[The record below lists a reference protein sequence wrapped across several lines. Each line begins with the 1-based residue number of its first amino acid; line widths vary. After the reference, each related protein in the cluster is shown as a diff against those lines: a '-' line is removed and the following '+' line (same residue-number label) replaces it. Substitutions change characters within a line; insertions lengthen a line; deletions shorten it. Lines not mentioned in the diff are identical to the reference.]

1 MRKKS
6 VDLYL
11 GLFVLAGLAAI
22 GFMILYF
29 GGMSTR
35 NRYKVTVFFD
45 DVTGLIEEAPVRYR
59 GVECG
64 TVRRIAI
71 DISRDTPDVKV
82 KVVLSLDDDIVLRT
96 GDEVRVKPVSFLGEM
111 VVEIVPGPTDKPE
124 WPRDGTAELVG
135 TESIGILDPVAELV
149 GPLPEVMEN
158 LKRLTA
164 EDGPLTQTLDG
175 LSYAVNE
182 SLPDVIT
189 DLRAAVG
196 TITRETESLLKENR
210 EQIGQLIASISQT
223 AKSSS
228 GLMEN
233 LKRLTG
239 EKGSLTET
247 VEGARAAIDDF
258 RRVAHALYPTVK
270 KLKEGQGGLGG
281 FIHDPTWYENFNK
294 LLLALRKSKFLHLD
308 EEYQKEQRLAKGKT
322 RGPTVWVR

>member
-11 GLFVLAGLAAI
+11 GLFVLGGLAAI

-35 NRYKVTVFFD
+35 NRYKVTVLFD

-71 DISRDTPDVKV
+71 DAGRDTPGVKV

-111 VVEIVPGPTDKPE
+111 VVEIVPGPTDKTE
-124 WPRDGTAELVG
+124 WPRDGTAQLVG

-158 LKRLTA
+158 LKRLTD
-164 EDGPLTQTLDG
+164 EEGPLTQVLDG
-175 LSYAVNE
+175 MSYAVNE
-182 SLPDVIT
+182 SLPEVIT
-189 DLRAAVG
+189 ELRAAVK
-196 TITRETESLLKENR
+196 TVTRETESLLKENR
-210 EQIGQLIASISQT
+210 EQIGELIASINQT
-223 AKSSS
+223 ARSSS
-228 GLMEN
+228 GFMEN

-239 EKGSLTET
+239 EKGSITET
-247 VEGARAAIDDF
+247 VEGARGAIDDF
-258 RRVAHALYPTVK
+258 RRVAHALYPIVN
-270 KLKEGQGGLGG
+270 KLKEGRGGLGKL
-281 FIHDPTWYENFNK
+281 ITDPSWYENLNK
-294 LLLALRKSKFLHLD
+294 VLIGIRKYGVVHSERLW
-308 EEYQKEQRLAKGKT
+308 EEEEKLAKRKP
-322 RGPTVWVR
+322 REPMVWAR

>member
-1 MRKKS
+1 MRKKG

-35 NRYKVTVFFD
+35 NRYKITVLFD

-71 DISRDTPDVKV
+71 DVSRDTSDVKV
-82 KVVLSLDDDIVLRT
+82 KVVLSLNDDIILRT

-111 VVEIVPGPTDKPE
+111 AVEIVPGPPDKPE

-135 TESIGILDPVAELV
+135 MESIGILDPVAELV

-158 LKRLTA
+158 LKRLTDKGA
-164 EDGPLTQTLDG
+164 SLTQVLDG

-182 SLPDVIT
+182 SLPQVIT
-189 DLRAAVG
+189 DLRIAVA
-196 TITRETESLLKENR
+196 TVTRETESLLKENR
-210 EQIGQLIASISQT
+210 EQIGELIASISQT

-228 GLMEN
+228 DLMDN

-239 EKGSLTET
+239 EKGSITQT
-247 VEGARAAIDDF
+247 VEGARGAIDDL
-258 RRVAHALYPTVK
+258 RRVAHAVYPIVE
-270 KLKEGQGGLGG
+270 KLSAGKGGLGKL
-281 FIHDPTWYENFNK
+281 ITDPSWYESLNK
-294 LLLALRKSKFLHLD
+294 VLIGIRKYGVVHSERLW
-308 EEYQKEQRLAKGKT
+308 EEEEKLAKRRPREPMVWT
-322 RGPTVWVR
+322 R